1 MLKNIQG
8 IKTLDEVW
16 KYVNQL
22 NRKHFPDNRLMPI
35 LGNGKTFR
43 PKVMFMFINPT
54 ARNISLRKEW
64 KGPRFP
70 FIGTKQVWRVFHKAG
85 LFDDML
91 MEEIEHSSDWSIE
104 FTNQVLGF
112 LQNKGFYLTNVVK
125 CTEYDATLPNSKKI
139 KLFLPLLMKEI
150 EIVQPEYIVT
160 FGLIPFERLT
170 GKKIK
175 LSEHYLDINKNK
187 KLKFYELKINSF
199 KTTSKIKVIPCY
211 FPVGRGNPRR
221 AVEILKMVNAL

>member
-1 MLKNIQG
+1 
-8 IKTLDEVW
+8 
-16 KYVNQL
+16 
-22 NRKHFPDNRLMPI
+22 
-35 LGNGKTFR
+35 
-43 PKVMFMFINPT
+43 
-54 ARNISLRKEW
+54 
-64 KGPRFP
+64 
-70 FIGTKQVWRVFHKAG
+70 
-85 LFDDML
+85 
-91 MEEIEHSSDWSIE
+91 
-104 FTNQVLGF
+104 
-112 LQNKGFYLTNVVK
+112 
-125 CTEYDATLPNSKKI
+125 
-139 KLFLPLLMKEI
+139 MKEI